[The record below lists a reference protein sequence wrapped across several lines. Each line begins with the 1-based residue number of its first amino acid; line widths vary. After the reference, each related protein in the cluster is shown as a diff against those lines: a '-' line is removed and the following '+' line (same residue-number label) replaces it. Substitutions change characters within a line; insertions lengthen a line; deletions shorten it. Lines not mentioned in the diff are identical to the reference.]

1 MIGSIGMEEIGVPV
15 PAPAERIGF
24 LDCYSGIS
32 GDMVLG
38 ALVDAGVPLAHLS
51 AVLDGLS
58 LAGSVR
64 LESEVVQRGVLRAT
78 RVQVIAAP
86 HQPHRTLRDLA
97 ALLEAAALDETIRSR
112 SLAVL
117 SRIAEV
123 EGRIHGQPTD
133 EVELHEVGAIDS
145 VADVVGAVAGFAYLG
160 IARLYASSVPAGP
173 GSIAGG
179 HHGQLPLPAPATLAL
194 LAAAGA
200 PIRPF
205 GAGHELVTPTGAA
218 LLATLA
224 RFEQPPMV
232 IRTVG
237 YGAGQAELP
246 WPNVLRL
253 WVGEPIPDPGAEHH
267 EHVVLETNVDDM
279 SPQLLAPVAD
289 VLLAAGA
296 LDVTLGPLLMKKG
309 RSGALLSVVARAQ
322 DEEALAELL
331 LRETTTL
338 GVRVHAVRRHE
349 ADRSFETVE
358 TRFGPVTVKLKRLHG
373 QVVGAMPE
381 FESVRQR
388 ALAAGAPLALV
399 HAAAAAA
406 ADALL
411 VTLATAPDAPGAR

>member
-1 MIGSIGMEEIGVPV
+1 MEASSV
-15 PAPAERIGF
+15 PAPASAERIGF

-51 AVLDGLS
+51 GVLDGLS
-58 LAGSVR
+58 LAGYLR
-64 LESEVVQRGVLRAT
+64 LESEVVQRGALRAT
-78 RVQVIAAP
+78 HVQVIAGP
-86 HQPHRTLRDLA
+86 HQPHRTLRELA
-97 ALLEAAALDETIRSR
+97 ALLAAAALDETIRTR

-117 SRIAEV
+117 RRIAEV
-123 EGRIHGQPTD
+123 EGRIHGQPTE

-160 IARLYASSVPAGP
+160 IGRLYASSVPGGP

-179 HHGQLPLPAPATLAL
+179 HHGQLPLPAPATLEL
-194 LAAAGA
+194 LASVGA

-232 IRTVG
+232 IRAVG

-253 WVGEPIPDPGAEHH
+253 WIGEPLPDPGAGRD
-267 EHVVLETNVDDM
+267 EHVVLETNLDDM

-289 VLLAAGA
+289 VLFAAGA

-309 RSGALLSVVARAQ
+309 RAGTLLSVVAKAR
-322 DEEALAELL
+322 DEETLAELL

-338 GVRVHAVRRHE
+338 GVRVHSVRRHE
-349 ADRSFETVE
+349 ADRSFETVG
-358 TRFGPVTVKLKRLHG
+358 TRFGPVTVKLKLLHG

-381 FESVRQR
+381 FQSVRER
-388 ALAAGAPLALV
+388 ALAAGAPLAQV

-406 ADALL
+406 ADAL
-411 VTLATAPDAPGAR
+411 VASREERPSPPAAG

>member
-1 MIGSIGMEEIGVPV
+1 MSERSVAS
-15 PAPAERIGF
+15 PALAGRIGF

-58 LAGSVR
+58 LAGYVR
-64 LESEVVQRGVLRAT
+64 LESDQVQRGALRAT

-86 HQPHRTLRDLA
+86 QQPHRTLRDLT
-97 ALLEAAALDETIRSR
+97 ALLAAAELDEVIRVR

-117 SRIAEV
+117 RGIAAV
-123 EGRIHGQPTD
+123 EGRIHGQATD

-160 IARLYASSVPAGP
+160 IGRLYASPIPASP

-179 HHGQLPLPAPATLAL
+179 HHGQLPLPAPATLEL

-205 GAGHELVTPTGAA
+205 GNGHELVTPTGAA
-218 LLATLA
+218 LVTTLA

-253 WVGEPIPDPGAEHH
+253 WVGEPTSEPGAGQDD
-267 EHVVLETNVDDM
+267 HVVIETNVDDM

-289 VLLAAGA
+289 LLFAAGA
-296 LDVTLGPLLMKKG
+296 LDVTVAPLLMKKG
-309 RSGALLSVVARAQ
+309 RSGALVSVVARSQ
-322 DEEALAELL
+322 HEEVLADLL

-338 GVRVHAVRRHE
+338 GVRVHPVRRHE
-349 ADRSFETVE
+349 ADRAFESVA
-358 TRFGPVTVKLKRLHG
+358 TRFGPVTVKLKLLQGR
-373 QVVGAMPE
+373 VVGAMPE
-381 FESVRQR
+381 YESVRER
-388 ALAAGAPLALV
+388 AVAAGVPLLQV

-406 ADALL
+406 ADALMASRSDG
-411 VTLATAPDAPGAR
+411 TSPPGPV